1 MQPTRGFRS
10 DNNAGLC
17 PEAQQAF
24 EAANDAAHHVGY
36 GEDAYTDEA
45 EEAFRALFG
54 GDTEVFF
61 VATGTA
67 ANVLAIAALTD
78 PWQQVLCHRHSHYA
92 EHESTAP
99 ERITGCRT
107 RIVGDPGADR
117 IAPGDLVGLS
127 GFEPGDVHEAQ
138 AGVLTLTNA
147 TELGT
152 VYDPAELAEL
162 CERAHGLGYRVHV
175 DGARFANAV
184 AALGCDARA
193 LCVDAG
199 VDALSFGGTKN
210 GLAFGEAVL
219 FFRQGDGALL
229 RRAAQR
235 FPYLRKSTGHLISK
249 HRFLAAPFAATLRS
263 GAWLRHA
270 SHANAMA
277 TRLADGLRALGIE
290 PVHPVETNGVFA
302 RLPASIDRALREAGY
317 GYYPFGDPADGI
329 SRLLCSFDT
338 TAAEVDA
345 FLSVAGVAGAA

>member
-1 MQPTRGFRS
+1 MKPSRGFRS

-17 PEAQQAF
+17 PEA
-24 EAANDAAHHVGY
+24 EAAIVATNDATHEIGY
-36 GEDAYTDEA
+36 GDDGSTDRA
-45 EEAFRALFG
+45 IAAFHRIFG
-54 GDTEVFF
+54 DETEVFF

-67 ANVLAIAALTD
+67 ANGLAIASLTE

-107 RIVGDPGADR
+107 RVIGEPDADR
-117 IAPGDLVGLS
+117 IAPSDLAGLS
-127 GFEPGDVHEAQ
+127 AFERGDVHEPQ
-138 AGVLTLTNA
+138 PGVLTLTNA

-152 VYDPAELAEL
+152 CYRPEELREL

-184 AALGCDARA
+184 AALGCEPRA
-193 LCVDAG
+193 LANEAG

-219 FFRQGDGALL
+219 FFRQGDGAIQ
-229 RRAAQR
+229 RRAAER
-235 FPYLRKSTGHLISK
+235 FPYLRKGTGHLISK
-249 HRFLAAPFAATLRS
+249 HRFLTAPFIATLHEDV
-263 GAWLRHA
+263 WLRHA

-277 TRLADGLRALGIE
+277 QRLAKGLAAAGIE
-290 PVHPVETNGVFA
+290 PIHPVETNGVFV
-302 RLPASIDRALREAGY
+302 RLPTEIDRALEAAGY
-317 GYYPFGDPADGI
+317 GYYPFGDPRDGI

-338 TAAEVDA
+338 TPEEIDA
-345 FLSVAGVAGAA
+345 FLGVARAD